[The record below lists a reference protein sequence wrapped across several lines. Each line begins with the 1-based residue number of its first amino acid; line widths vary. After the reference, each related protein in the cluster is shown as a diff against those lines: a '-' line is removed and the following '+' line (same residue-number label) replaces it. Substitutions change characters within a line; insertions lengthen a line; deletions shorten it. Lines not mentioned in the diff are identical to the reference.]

1 MEFGVLGP
9 LEVRA
14 HGRALDL
21 GAPKQ
26 RALLGALLLQANR
39 VVPRDRLVDLL
50 WDDDP
55 PETAHKALQLYVSRL
70 RKLIGRERLVTK
82 APGYLVAVGDDE
94 LDLARFGRLRDEGR
108 FEEALSLWRGP
119 ALADLASHRFAAAE
133 IARLEELR
141 FACVEERIDQELARG
156 GHAGLVGELESL
168 VREHPH
174 RQRLRGQLMLAL
186 HRSGRQAEA
195 LEAYRS
201 ARRSLVDE
209 LGLEPGRELR
219 RLQEAIVRDD
229 PELEFRA
236 PAAPRRAAFV
246 GREREL
252 AELAGGLD
260 DAFAGRGRV
269 FLVSGEPGAGKSRL
283 AEELAR
289 EATRRGARVLVGRC
303 WEAGGAPAY
312 WPWVQALRAYL
323 SELDPDALEAQL
335 GAGAA
340 EVAQVLPEL
349 RGRLP
354 DLPERPDRDS
364 DWARFRLFDAVAQ
377 LIRNAAGARPLV
389 LILDDLHAADASSLL
404 LVRFLAREAGGIPL
418 LVLAAYRDVDPIP
431 GAPLAEMVADVGR
444 EPGSVRLG
452 LGGLSER
459 EVAQYVELTAADIA
473 SAQLALALHRET
485 EGNPLFVGEM
495 VRLLAAEGATAD
507 DAGDGRLAIPASVS
521 DAIARRVGHLS
532 EGCGR
537 VLRLASVLGREFTP
551 EALARMAGMSDDD
564 LLDTLDEA
572 MGDRVVADAPGQAG
586 RLRFAHVLI
595 RDTLYDGLTSARRL
609 QLHRLAMQSLE
620 YVYGAESGPHL
631 AELAHHAIAGRAFAQ
646 GVRFASGA
654 GDRALALLAFEE
666 AGRLYR
672 TALDALEAAEPGN
685 GRARCALLLSL
696 GEAENRAG
704 DSPAAKQAFGAAADI
719 ARRLH
724 LATSLA
730 RAALGYGGRMG
741 WGRAGRDDRLVP
753 LLEEALA
760 ALADDELELRARV
773 LARLAGALRDE
784 PSRDRRNRLSA
795 EAVELA
801 RRSASDD
808 ALAYALDGRAV
819 AVCAPDAIEEGLV
832 LGTELCEVA
841 RRTGDAERIMAGY
854 DTRIIALL
862 QSGQV
867 GAAQADIAAA
877 LDLAEEVKQPA
888 RLWEAHSHQTLL
900 ALATG
905 RLDEAAAL
913 IPKALALGERAVP
926 DGAIP
931 VHRAHSYTLRDFRG
945 GMDEVEPAI
954 RELIA
959 DYPARP
965 LFRCMLAHIQARLG
979 RIDEARRILDDL
991 APDDF
996 ATVPFDQEWL
1006 YAMSILAETCV
1017 LVDDVAT
1024 AAVLYRLIL
1033 PWEAL
1038 CGADPSEG
1046 MRGSLARELGLLAT
1060 ALGRLDDAD
1069 SHFADAIAANDAMG
1083 ALPWL
1088 ARAQA
1093 DHARMLRARGDP
1105 ADRERADE
1113 LDTAARATFA
1123 ELDIQGV

>member
-55 PETAHKALQLYVSRL
+55 PETAHKVVQLYVSRL

-141 FACVEERIDQELARG
+141 LACLEERIDQELARG

-219 RLQEAIVRDD
+219 RLQEAILRDD
-229 PELEFRA
+229 PELDFRA

-312 WPWVQALRAYL
+312 WPWVQALRAYVC
-323 SELDPDALEAQL
+323 ELEPAALEAQL

-340 EVAQVLPEL
+340 EVAQVLPEV

-364 DWARFRLFDAVAQ
+364 DWARFRLFEAVAE

-404 LVRFLAREAGGIPL
+404 LVRFLAREVGGIPL

-444 EPGSVRLG
+444 EPGSVRLE

-459 EVAQYVELTAADIA
+459 EVGAVRGADRGGHRIGGAGVGAAPRDRG
-473 SAQLALALHRET
+473 QPALR
-485 EGNPLFVGEM
+485 G
-495 VRLLAAEGATAD
+495 R
-507 DAGDGRLAIPASVS
+507 DGPA
-521 DAIARRVGHLS
+521 ARRGRRHGGWRRRRSPGHP
-532 EGCGR
+532 
-537 VLRLASVLGREFTP
+537 RE
-551 EALARMAGMSDDD
+551 RQRR
-564 LLDTLDEA
+564 
-572 MGDRVVADAPGQAG
+572 DRAPGRPPVG
-586 RLRFAHVLI
+586 GLR
-595 RDTLYDGLTSARRL
+595 
-609 QLHRLAMQSLE
+609 
-620 YVYGAESGPHL
+620 P
-631 AELAHHAIAGRAFAQ
+631 
-646 GVRFASGA
+646 
-654 GDRALALLAFEE
+654 
-666 AGRLYR
+666 
-672 TALDALEAAEPGN
+672 
-685 GRARCALLLSL
+685 
-696 GEAENRAG
+696 
-704 DSPAAKQAFGAAADI
+704 
-719 ARRLH
+719 
-724 LATSLA
+724 
-730 RAALGYGGRMG
+730 RAATRICT
-741 WGRAGRDDRLVP
+741 
-753 LLEEALA
+753 
-760 ALADDELELRARV
+760 RARV
-773 LARLAGALRDE
+773 HPGGAC
-784 PSRDRRNRLSA
+784 A
-795 EAVELA
+795 H
-801 RRSASDD
+801 
-808 ALAYALDGRAV
+808 GRHV
-819 AVCAPDAIEEGLV
+819 
-832 LGTELCEVA
+832 
-841 RRTGDAERIMAGY
+841 R
-854 DTRIIALL
+854 
-862 QSGQV
+862 
-867 GAAQADIAAA
+867 
-877 LDLAEEVKQPA
+877 
-888 RLWEAHSHQTLL
+888 
-900 ALATG
+900 
-905 RLDEAAAL
+905 
-913 IPKALALGERAVP
+913 
-926 DGAIP
+926 
-931 VHRAHSYTLRDFRG
+931 
-945 GMDEVEPAI
+945 
-954 RELIA
+954 
-959 DYPARP
+959 
-965 LFRCMLAHIQARLG
+965 
-979 RIDEARRILDDL
+979 
-991 APDDF
+991 
-996 ATVPFDQEWL
+996 
-1006 YAMSILAETCV
+1006 
-1017 LVDDVAT
+1017 
-1024 AAVLYRLIL
+1024 
-1033 PWEAL
+1033 
-1038 CGADPSEG
+1038 
-1046 MRGSLARELGLLAT
+1046 
-1060 ALGRLDDAD
+1060 
-1069 SHFADAIAANDAMG
+1069 
-1083 ALPWL
+1083 
-1088 ARAQA
+1088 
-1093 DHARMLRARGDP
+1093 
-1105 ADRERADE
+1105 
-1113 LDTAARATFA
+1113 
-1123 ELDIQGV
+1123 